1 VVNKPLKIKT
11 ASHLE
16 RTNDHAPD
24 REVCSLHRNILILIC
39 ARDSAKSK
47 NAAARAPRLLV
58 EAPGLP
64 KNWTP
69 EEVTQREEI
78 LIMIEEDHQLIS
90 AAETALVRA
99 RQRAAKAT
107 EEFEKI
113 RRRYEEAQATQALAA
128 HNVSFLEG
136 HIQELRDGIEAK
148 RGMLHPIRRI
158 PDTIL
163 ELILHLSLDFAE
175 EITTNSTELMNA
187 TAVCRHWRL
196 IALSSPSL
204 WRNIPIRP
212 RRPGSISL
220 FKEFVLR
227 SGKRDVTIVLFD
239 LEIDEQPD
247 SGHDFRS
254 LGSILENNGLPVD
267 SVVQM
272 VIRPTTSAHLP
283 NLSSWAVT
291 LPNVTHLDITAKPLR
306 PHGTAPSFFLSHFPA
321 LQTLGF
327 WATWMWPIFSN
338 EVKLVDSLSFLDMQ
352 SLRPDTLKGILDQA
366 INVTDLDLS
375 IDLHFGGEPETTSL
389 GSFQHNSL
397 TWLGLDAVDILY
409 TAYAFCGDISFP
421 NLDWLCICFETKR
434 GMPNSGFPTETFHT
448 RLEALMTAMGN
459 CPKLVNF
466 QVCLRDGGIFPTGG
480 EAKRQLI
487 ALRFLP
493 RIQYLMVRPF
503 RPSETGFAFLAVLK
517 EVLTATSLS
526 STVIWPQ
533 LAKLDVENTRSFP
546 VEMVLSTVK
555 ARREPVRPP
564 SMQIAKIREVNFFNC
579 DPLTVEEKKELDGL
593 LVLPDARTSCVLN
606 YLYVPQVLTHEQL
619 LRVNLASSVGR
630 VDTQPSEPDF
640 LELNIA
646 CFVSLADSAM
656 FSI

>member
-1 VVNKPLKIKT
+1 MPL
-11 ASHLE
+11 
-16 RTNDHAPD
+16 
-24 REVCSLHRNILILIC
+24 SLRSILVLIC

-47 NAAARAPRLLV
+47 SAASRAPRLLV

-69 EEVTQREEI
+69 EEATQRDEI
-78 LIMIEEDHQLIS
+78 LIMIEDGMQLIS
-90 AAETALVRA
+90 AADVALARA
-99 RQRAAKAT
+99 KQREARAT

-113 RRRYEEAQATQALAA
+113 RRRYEEARATQALAA

-136 HIQELRDGIEAK
+136 HIQELKDDIEAK

-187 TAVCRHWRL
+187 TAVCRHWRQ
-196 IALSSPSL
+196 IALSCPSL

-212 RRPGSISL
+212 RRPGSVSL

-227 SGKRDVTIVLFD
+227 SGKKEVTIVLFD
-239 LEIDEQPD
+239 LDIDDHSD
-247 SGHDFRS
+247 SSYDFRS
-254 LGSILENNGLPVD
+254 LGSIFESSGLPVD
-267 SVVQM
+267 SIVQM
-272 VIRPTTSAHLP
+272 VIRPTISAHLP

-327 WATWMWPIFSN
+327 WATWMWPIFST
-338 EVKLVDSLSFLDMQ
+338 EVQLVDSLSFLDMQ

-366 INVTDLDLS
+366 TSVTDLDLS
-375 IDLHFGGEPETTSL
+375 IDVYFGGDPETTSL

-409 TAYAFCGDISFP
+409 TAYAFCGDVSFP

-448 RLEALMTAMGN
+448 RLEALMMAMGD

-466 QVCLRDGGIFPTGG
+466 QVCLRDGGLFPIEE
-480 EAKRQLI
+480 EAKRQLT
-487 ALRFLP
+487 ALRLLP
-493 RIQYLMVRPF
+493 RIKYLMVRPF
-503 RPSETGFAFLAVLK
+503 RPSDTGFAFLAVLK
-517 EVLTATSLS
+517 QVLSATSLS
-526 STVIWPQ
+526 STVIWPN
-533 LAKLDVENTRSFP
+533 LEKLDVENTRSFP
-546 VEMVLSTVK
+546 VEVVLSTVR
-555 ARREPVRPP
+555 ARREPLRPP
-564 SMQIAKIREVNFFNC
+564 SMQIAKITEVNFFNC
-579 DPLTVEEKKELDGL
+579 DPLTVEEKKELDAL
-593 LVLPDARTSCVLN
+593 LVPPEDCTFLVLGPIRIFH
-606 YLYVPQVLTHEQL
+606 Y
-619 LRVNLASSVGR
+619 
-630 VDTQPSEPDF
+630 
-640 LELNIA
+640 
-646 CFVSLADSAM
+646 
-656 FSI
+656 